1 MNKLYK
7 LFILF
12 KTAFI
17 TSLTANSGYAILSQ
31 MKTTYVNKYKWF
43 SNEKMSDYT
52 ALAQSCPGPMAISA
66 STIVGYEVGGFVGAF
81 LTVLG
86 CIIPPIIIMILV
98 SFFYQYIIQNEIV
111 AIFMKGMSF
120 GVVAMLLDV
129 LVGMFVSITKKD
141 FIYPVCLI
149 VFSYLY
155 IKFIDYSVFF
165 LVIICIVCALIKVK
179 LISKTLGG
187 KKNVA

>member
-1 MNKLYK
+1 MNKINK
-7 LFILF
+7 VFILF

-31 MKTTYVNKYKWF
+31 MKAIYVNKYKWF

-66 STIVGYEVGGFVGAF
+66 SAIVGYEVAGFVGALF
-81 LTVLG
+81 TVLG
-86 CIIPPIIIMILV
+86 CITPPIIIMIAV

-129 LVGMFVSITKKD
+129 LIGLFINITKKEI
-141 FIYPVCLI
+141 IYPVCLI
-149 VFSYLY
+149 VFSYVY
-155 IKFIDYSVFF
+155 IKFIDYSIFF
-165 LVIICIVCALIKVK
+165 LVLMCIACALIKTK
-179 LISKTLGG
+179 LISKTLGD
-187 KKNVA
+187 KKDAN